1 MAAICKTSESTY
13 MFLESIDH
21 TLDDIQ
27 NPCPL
32 DNGRHSYPHTS
43 TLGNLEQLPL
53 ELINM
58 LLIQLDIQSLTNFR
72 RANQRAMQVI
82 DQIPQYKK
90 IILYAPSTIQGIPS
104 INTGASFSCQELY
117 TKLCTAEC
125 DICGDVGGYL
135 YLVTCRRVCFLCFT
149 TKTEYLPL
157 LRADAMRKFG
167 LSRGDMAGLPFMRSV
182 PGYYSPREVK
192 CRTRMTLLDHDAAR
206 EAGIAVHGSIEAMV
220 HHASEVTSKKL
231 EQYEAPKIITRSRWS
246 NCASTQI

>member
-1 MAAICKTSESTY
+1 MTSRILAPLI
-13 MFLESIDH
+13 M
-21 TLDDIQ
+21 DDI
-27 NPCPL
+27 PIPILPPL
-32 DNGRHSYPHTS
+32 E
-43 TLGNLEQLPL
+43 NLEHLPL
-53 ELINM
+53 ELMNM
-58 LLIQLDIQSLTNFR
+58 LLIQHDIQSLTNFR
-72 RANQRAMQVI
+72 RVNQRAMQVI
-82 DQIPQYKK
+82 DQIPQYKR
-90 IILYAPSTIQGIPS
+90 IFLYAPSTIQGILS
-104 INTGASFSCQELY
+104 INTGTSFSCQELY

-125 DICGDVGGYL
+125 DTCGDVGGYL

-167 LSRGDMAGLPFMRSV
+167 LRREDMTGFPSMRSV

-206 EAGIAVHGSIEAMV
+206 ETGIAVHGSIEAMV

-246 NCASTQI
+246 DCASTQI